1 MGEVFR
7 ARDTRLGRMVA
18 IKVLPPRLA
27 QDAQALDRFEREGR
41 AVAALSHPNIL
52 ALHDVGRVDGVSYA
66 VAELLE
72 GVTLRERLA
81 QGALPPRK
89 AAEIAAQIARG
100 LGAAHQQGVIHRD
113 LKPENVFLTRDGRVK
128 ILDFGLA
135 KVTPEAATGS
145 RVGEATTLADAT
157 EPGTVLG
164 TVGYMAPEQVRGLP
178 ADRRSDLF
186 ALGAILYELLTGRR
200 AFAGDSPVETMSA
213 ILKHEP
219 PPVAIEPP
227 ELEGALAPLV
237 ARCLE
242 KSPEERF
249 QDARDLAFLL
259 EATSRGGRSPRAEA
273 SARRGA
279 ERLGLGW
286 WSTAGLGIA
295 LLAAGLLTGLTWA
308 RWVRRAAPPAGV
320 PSAITGLGAAS
331 L

>member
-1 MGEVFR
+1 MTLSAGDRLGPYEILGPLGAGGMGEVFR

-186 ALGAILYELLTGRR
+186 ALGAILYELVTGECAFRR
-200 AFAGDSPVETMSA
+200 DTTIATLNAVLGEEPQLLAGLQPGVPA
-213 ILKHEP
+213 PI
-219 PPVAIEPP
+219 
-227 ELEGALAPLV
+227 GPLV
-237 ARCLE
+237 AGCLE
-242 KSPEERF
+242 KDAARRF
-249 QDARDLAFLL
+249 QSARDLALAL
-259 EATSRGGRSPRAEA
+259 RA
-273 SARRGA
+273 
-279 ERLGLGW
+279 
-286 WSTAGLGIA
+286 
-295 LLAAGLLTGLTWA
+295 
-308 RWVRRAAPPAGV
+308 VAAPPSLPPTEPGIKRPL
-320 PSAITGLGAAS
+320 PSAARQRRALPRRAV
-331 L
+331 